1 MPSPEH
7 SCILVACAGT
17 SADPLAATDVGGWMN
32 WFRTAS
38 SLAKILYH
46 YRAGKTRLGVLPIR
60 LWIET
65 SLVCNLRCIM
75 CPNKDIPAADKGIM
89 DLGLFQQIID
99 QAAAFANDVNVHH
112 RGEPLTNPHLPEMI
126 RYAVDAGLRVRFHTN
141 ATVLNQELSRAIIEA
156 EPDWVSISLD
166 GFEKDAYEQVRQGA
180 RFEATVANVLGFLET
195 RARMGSRRPYIT
207 VERIEFADGRFAA
220 DQGEV
225 DRLASLFR
233 EHGLD
238 EVIVKQE
245 FTWATGSAPASCGP
259 LPGNVCTF
267 PWYAMVICWDGT
279 VTPCPQDYFA
289 GMVLGNVREKSI
301 REIWNDDPYVELR
314 QRLLADPQGLSLCSR
329 CDRLTRRRM
338 AGIPLQYAFTF
349 LTDHLIGYGWP
360 RRIIG
365 SSEWKEWGSEC
376 PAQ

>member
-1 MPSPEH
+1 
-7 SCILVACAGT
+7 
-17 SADPLAATDVGGWMN
+17 MN

-46 YRAGKTRLGVLPIR
+46 YRAGKTRLGVPPIR

-65 SLVCNLRCIM
+65 SLVCNLRCVM
-75 CPNKDIPAADKGIM
+75 CPNKEIPAADKGIM
-89 DLGLFQQIID
+89 GLDLFRQIID
-99 QAAAFANDVNVHH
+99 EAATFANDVNVHH

-126 RYAVDAGLRVRFHTN
+126 HYAVDAGLKVRFHTN
-141 ATVLNQELSRAIIEA
+141 ATLLDKELTRAIIEA

-166 GFEKDAYEQVRQGA
+166 GFGKDAYEQIRRGA
-180 RFEATVANVLGFLET
+180 HFDKTVSNVLSFLET

-207 VERIEFADGRFAA
+207 VERIEFADPTIAA
-220 DQGEV
+220 DQEEV
-225 DRLASLFR
+225 ERLASLFR
-233 EHGLD
+233 EKGLD

-245 FTWATGSAPASCGP
+245 YTWATESASPPCDPLAGS
-259 LPGNVCTF
+259 VCTF

-289 GMVLGNVREKSI
+289 GMRLGNVREQSI
-301 REIWNDDPYVELR
+301 REIWNDGPYVALR
-314 QRLLADPQGLSLCSR
+314 QRLLSDPQGLSLCSR
-329 CDRLTRRRM
+329 CDRLTRRRV

-365 SSEWKEWGSEC
+365 SSEWREWGSEC
-376 PAQ
+376 SPH